1 MLLATGTCRKFLL
14 KWVTVKLASS
24 KKIIRTK
31 HEGFRVEVQLCR
43 NTFVTPAVS
52 ETVSGLLDRG
62 WQRQIQ
68 ICPEIA
74 QKKTSSFPDA
84 SGCNW
89 EENMR
94 CKEEMLNQCK

>member
-1 MLLATGTCRKFLL
+1 MGHYKISH
-14 KWVTVKLASS
+14 VE

-31 HEGFRVEVQLCR
+31 YEGFRVEVQLCR

-62 WQRQIQ
+62 WQRRIQ

-74 QKKTSSFPDA
+74 QKKRRHCS
-84 SGCNW
+84 
-89 EENMR
+89 R
-94 CKEEMLNQCK
+94 MLAGVIEKKKCYAKKIC

>member
-1 MLLATGTCRKFLL
+1 MATGTCRKFLL
-14 KWVTVKLASS
+14 KWVTIKLALSK

-52 ETVSGLLDRG
+52 ETFSGLLDRG

-74 QKKTSSFPDA
+74 QKKDVTVP
-84 SGCNW
+84 GC
-89 EENMR
+89 ER
-94 CKEEMLNQCK
+94 V